1 MTSPRVPFTVS
12 ESASIAAPA
21 RKVYGIIADYRTG
34 HPSILPKPFDRLTV
48 EEGGVGAGT
57 KIHVTMRVFGRMQA
71 FRATISEPEP
81 GRVLVERNVGT
92 TPESV
97 TTFIVDANGDR
108 ASTVTISTEL
118 HVRRGVLG
126 AVERFMTKRFL
137 KPIYRRELKLL
148 ADRAVA

>member
-1 MTSPRVPFTVS
+1 MSSPRVPFTVA

-21 RKVYGIIADYRTG
+21 AKVYGIIADYRTG

-57 KIHVTMRVFGRMQA
+57 KIHVTMRMFGRMQA

-81 GRVLVERNVGT
+81 GRVLVERNFGS
-92 TPESV
+92 PESV
-97 TTFIVDANGDR
+97 TTFVVDANGER
-108 ASTVTISTEL
+108 GSMVTISTEL
-118 HVRRGVLG
+118 QVRRGVLG
-126 AVERFMTKRFL
+126 AVERFMSERFL

-148 ADRAVA
+148 ADRAGL